1 VASCRIRP
9 LPQASDTTWLLSE
22 HLSSSAVFRHLTLIP
37 TTAAG
42 PAAVVTT
49 TAANP
54 RTPSNKSIAC
64 GVGRLARPNLA
75 PLPGRRSCAHQLFPR
90 CTEWLDVKR
99 NRRQTIGTT
108 EEQRGSDVARYY
120 TASKNRSQ
128 GRASWTVIFRHPVR
142 LDANGKPGRRVRR
155 GLGTADEEQADALVE
170 QLNEL
175 LRRPEAWEPAA
186 RGSLQ
191 AQFDGRV
198 LDIFYDGVE
207 SSSHDPEAF
216 RDSMLPLPDAD
227 SEYRSVLM
235 LGTTGAGKT
244 TLVRQIL
251 GTDPETER
259 FPSTS
264 TAKTTVADTE
274 LIFRPNEPFRAV
286 VTFVGRDEVVD
297 YLAECV
303 SEAAL
308 AIFRGASEAEQRR
321 RLLDHPNQ
329 RFRFSYILGRA
340 PVPDDDDDDDDE
352 HVGDEDAVDL
362 ASTRV
367 VIEDALKV
375 LQTLVSAH
383 EQDARE
389 LATGEDDERLIEEI
403 IEETLDSALRGDE
416 RFHEIV
422 DRLFDE
428 IELRFDL
435 LTDGKI
441 TRNRQGWPVGWA
453 WETDSRAELIDAVS
467 RFSSNHAVLFGTL
480 LTPLVNG
487 IRVSGPFAPTW
498 MDEGCPRLVLIDGEG
513 LGHTPNSVAALSTSV
528 SKRIEVVDAVLLVD
542 NAAQPMQAAP
552 VAAMKA
558 VVTSGNAAK
567 LVVGFTHFDMVKGD
581 NIPSVEDRKEHV
593 KASVDNVLRA
603 IGEDLGP
610 FAERALG
617 QRIESAC
624 FFFGGVDGRLNSEK
638 KSDKR
643 TIVQFCLLL
652 ETIER
657 IRETGETTDIR
668 PVYDRVNL
676 VLAVREAAAAFQR
689 RWAGRLGVQYTPGHP
704 KEHWTRIKAL
714 SRRLAVLN
722 QDEYD
727 TLKPVGELKLELD
740 EQIFRMIQQP
750 VRWEGQEPTDDGKAA
765 VFDLLVNEIA
775 KQVTDLCVRRIK
787 AAHAKEWQRAYTEH
801 GVGSTYRRARI
812 ISNDIYERAAPIPSV
827 TPSIDQNNFLHEVSA
842 IVSTVAED
850 NGVRLL

>member
-1 VASCRIRP
+1 MAK
-9 LPQASDTTWLLSE
+9 
-22 HLSSSAVFRHLTLIP
+22 HY
-37 TTAAG
+37 TAA
-42 PAAVVTT
+42 
-49 TAANP
+49 
-54 RTPSNKSIAC
+54 
-64 GVGRLARPNLA
+64 
-75 PLPGRRSCAHQLFPR
+75 
-90 CTEWLDVKR
+90 
-99 NRRQTIGTT
+99 
-108 EEQRGSDVARYY
+108 
-120 TASKNRSQ
+120 KNRSQ
-128 GRASWTVIFRHPVR
+128 GRESWAVIFRHPVR
-142 LDANGKPGRRVRR
+142 LDASGKPGRRVRR
-155 GLGTADEEQADALVE
+155 GLGTTDENQADVLVE

-175 LRRPEAWEPAA
+175 LRRPEVWEPAA
-186 RGSLQ
+186 RSSLH

-198 LDIFYDGVE
+198 LDIFYDGIE

-216 RDSMLPLPDAD
+216 RDSLLPLPGTDTD
-227 SEYRSVLM
+227 YRSVLM

-274 LIFRPNEPFRAV
+274 LIFRTDEPFRAV

-308 AIFRGASEAEQRR
+308 AVFRGASEAEQRR

-340 PVPDDDDDDDDE
+340 PVLDDDDDYDDDNE
-352 HVGDEDAVDL
+352 PADGTDSIDL
-362 ASTRV
+362 APARA
-367 VIEDALKV
+367 VIEDALKT
-375 LQTLVSAH
+375 LHALVSAH

-389 LATGEDDERLIEEI
+389 LATGEEDERLIEEL
-403 IEETLDSALRGDE
+403 IEETLDTALRSDE

-453 WETDSRAELIDAVS
+453 WETDSRAELIQAVT
-467 RFSSNHAVLFGTL
+467 RFSSNHAAHFGTL

-487 IRVSGPFAPTW
+487 IRVSGPFAPSW

-528 SKRIEVVDAVLLVD
+528 SKRIETVDAVLLVD

-558 VVTSGNAAK
+558 VVTSGNATK

-610 FAERALG
+610 FAERALR

-624 FFFGGVDGRLNSEK
+624 FFFGGIDGRLNSEK
-638 KSDKR
+638 KADRR
-643 TIVQFCLLL
+643 TINQFCLLL
-652 ETIER
+652 ETIET

-750 VRWEGQEPTDDGKAA
+750 VRWEGHEPTDDDKAA

-775 KQVTDLCVRRIK
+775 RNVTELCTRRIK
-787 AAHAKEWQRAYTEH
+787 AAHAKEWQQAYTEH
-801 GVGSTYRRARI
+801 GVGSTFRRARI
-812 ISNDIYERAAPIPSV
+812 ISTDIYERAAPIPSV
-827 TPSIDQNNFLHEVSA
+827 TPSIDQNSFLHEVSA
-842 IVSTVAED
+842 IVSAVAED

>member
-1 VASCRIRP
+1 MAK
-9 LPQASDTTWLLSE
+9 
-22 HLSSSAVFRHLTLIP
+22 H
-37 TTAAG
+37 
-42 PAAVVTT
+42 
-49 TAANP
+49 
-54 RTPSNKSIAC
+54 
-64 GVGRLARPNLA
+64 
-75 PLPGRRSCAHQLFPR
+75 
-90 CTEWLDVKR
+90 
-99 NRRQTIGTT
+99 
-108 EEQRGSDVARYY
+108 Y
-120 TASKNRSQ
+120 TASKSRSQ
-128 GRASWTVIFRHPVR
+128 GRESWAAIFRHPVR
-142 LDANGKPGRRVRR
+142 LDASGKPGRRVRR
-155 GLGTADEEQADALVE
+155 GLGTADAAQADALVE

-186 RGSLQ
+186 RSTFQ
-191 AQFDGRV
+191 AQFDERV

-207 SSSHDPEAF
+207 SSSHDPEAY
-216 RDSMLPLPDAD
+216 RDSLLPLPGVETD
-227 SEYRSVLM
+227 YRSVLM

-274 LIFRPNEPFRAV
+274 LIFRPEEQFQAV

-297 YLAECV
+297 YLTECV

-340 PVPDDDDDDDDE
+340 PVVDDDDDDE
-352 HVGDEDAVDL
+352 LADEMDGLDL

-367 VIEDALKV
+367 VVDEALEV
-375 LQTLVSAH
+375 LQALVGAH

-389 LATGEDDERLIEEI
+389 LATSEDDERLIEEI
-403 IEETLDSALRGDE
+403 IEETLDAALRSDE
-416 RFHEIV
+416 RFHEII

-435 LTDGKI
+435 LTNGKV
-441 TRNRQGWPVGWA
+441 TRNRQGWPVGWT
-453 WETDSRAELIDAVS
+453 WETDDRAKLIEAVT
-467 RFSSNHAVLFGTL
+467 RFSSNHAALFGTL

-487 IRVSGPFAPTW
+487 IRVSGPFAPSW
-498 MDEGCPRLVLIDGEG
+498 MEEGSPRLVLIDGEG
-513 LGHTPNSVAALSTSV
+513 LGHTPNSVSALSTSV

-558 VVTSGNAAK
+558 VVTSGNATK
-567 LVVGFTHFDMVKGD
+567 LVIGFTHFDMVKGD

-610 FAERALG
+610 FAERALR
-617 QRIESAC
+617 QRTESAC
-624 FFFGGVDGRLNSEK
+624 YFFGGIDGHLSPDK
-638 KSDKR
+638 KADKR
-643 TIVQFCLLL
+643 TINQFSLLL
-652 ETIER
+652 DTIAT
-657 IRETGETTDIR
+657 IRETGRTTDIR

-750 VRWEGQEPTDDGKAA
+750 VQWEGSEPTDDDKAA

-775 KQVTDLCVRRIK
+775 KQVTELCIRRIK
-787 AAHAKEWQRAYTEH
+787 AAHAKEWQQAYTEH
-801 GVGSTYRRARI
+801 GVGSTFRRARI
-812 ISNDIYERAAPIPSV
+812 ISNDIYERAAPVPSV
-827 TPSIDQNNFLHEVSA
+827 TPSIDQNSFLHEVSA
-842 IVSTVAED
+842 IVSGVAEQHD
-850 NGVRLL
+850 VRLI